1 MKDMDPKMPSLSGSI
16 LIAHPSL
23 HDANFKQTVI
33 LISAHSEQQGA
44 LGVILNR
51 PMGKTLGGLKEAFSY
66 GVLADV
72 PLFFGGPVN
81 ENELILTAW
90 QPTDDPGLYRLYFGL
105 SPERAIELKMGAG
118 ALEMRAF
125 MGYSGWSSGQIEGEL
140 QDNAWAVG
148 PLDSHTLEAK
158 DLKSL
163 WRKALHRV
171 RPEWLLVA
179 DTPPDPTLN

>member
-1 MKDMDPKMPSLSGSI
+1 MDPKMPSLSGSI

-140 QDNAWAVG
+140 QDNSWAVG

-163 WRKALHRV
+163 WRKALYRV